1 MLRKDNYIKNFQI
14 TNKYFPILIFWLLA
28 IVSLPF
34 SSCVYFNT
42 FYNARVYYQQ
52 GVKLVKDNP
61 TAAKTSFEKSI
72 AKSAVVVKKH
82 FRSKWAD
89 DALYLVAMSYYYMG
103 EYEKAIKNFEDLM
116 AVFPNSSFQDEANY
130 YRGLAYLDNK
140 DYGPALVIFYDLEEK
155 VPRFASV
162 AAFQIAQSFF
172 RKEEYELAID
182 SLTTFINKFPKAKE
196 RKDAMLILAESYFI
210 LKKWSEAGNCYRVNI
225 QEGVQDPKTKVST
238 DLKLAECLLYE
249 TKYDSA
255 KSLLLQDF
263 SRYPDLVNQANL
275 LLGKLL
281 LAEKK
286 DEAAVQYLSKIRTGD
301 QAAEAYFLLGRK
313 YEEVK
318 ELEKATAYYD
328 TANRFGPNSEFG
340 ISAKKRRSLLKL
352 LNQKTTEIKD
362 QAEAQFM
369 LSEVYGVALNENEA
383 AIREYQKTYDSF
395 PKSPYA
401 PKALFAQAW
410 LIKNRLQR
418 TDYDTIFKTLIN
430 QYPRT
435 LYANAARRE
444 LGLLE
449 IGLLPEDTAS
459 PKLPVESLP
468 SGVEPKPES
477 LAVAKER
484 QSIAAKESLPS
495 SFLPKIESLLKPK
508 QATPVPKESMPE
520 IAVKGQTSE
529 SESIKQSSIPEK
541 RRERRRKAGREKPGI
556 KAVPPENKPETM
568 PLPIESLAQKEVAV
582 KESAKVETETI
593 ISPKPKESSVTFSPI
608 HFDFDRYQ
616 IRIDDTLILKK
627 TTKELES
634 DSTLTILI
642 QGYCDPIGSEPY
654 NYKLGLRR
662 AKSARDYLVRLGIS
676 QKRINTISFGKEKL
690 VTSDSLEY
698 WKNRRCE
705 FLIES
710 EKGEK

>member
-1 MLRKDNYIKNFQI
+1 MY
-14 TNKYFPILIFWLLA
+14 Y
-28 IVSLPF
+28 
-34 SSCVYFNT
+34 NT

-61 TAAKTSFEKSI
+61 AAAKTNFEKTI
-72 AKSAVVVKKH
+72 AKSAVVVRKH

-103 EYEKAIKNFEDLM
+103 EYEKAIKNFEDLR
-116 AVFPNSSFQDEANY
+116 AVFPNSSYQDEANY
-130 YRGLAYLDNK
+130 YRGLAYLNNQ

-155 VPRFASV
+155 APRFESA

-182 SLTTFINKFPKAKE
+182 SLTAFINKFPKAKE
-196 RKDAMLILAESYFI
+196 RKETMLILAESYFI
-210 LKKWSEAGNCYRVNI
+210 LKKWSEAGNCYRANI
-225 QEGVQDPKTKVST
+225 QEGIQDPKTKVST

-255 KSLLLQDF
+255 ENLLLQNF

-286 DEAAVQYLSKIRTGD
+286 DEAAVQHLSKIRTGN

-313 YEEVK
+313 YEEGK
-318 ELEKATAYYD
+318 EFEKAVAYYD

-340 ISAKKRRSLLKL
+340 LNAKKRRSLLNL
-352 LNQKTTEIKD
+352 LNQKTTEVKD

-369 LSEVYGVALNENEA
+369 LGEVYGVALNENEA
-383 AIREYQKTYDSF
+383 AIKEYQKTYDSF

-401 PKALFAQAW
+401 PKALYAEAW
-410 LIKNRLQR
+410 INKNRLQR
-418 TDYDTIFKTLIN
+418 EDYDTLLKILIN

-435 LYANAARRE
+435 IYANAARQT
-444 LGLLE
+444 LGLPE
-449 IGLLPEDTAS
+449 IKLLPEDTAS
-459 PKLPVESLP
+459 PKPPEESLP
-468 SGVEPKPES
+468 SGEKTKSES
-477 LAVAKER
+477 LVVAKEK
-484 QSIAAKESLPS
+484 QLIVPKESLPS
-495 SFLPKIESLLKPK
+495 SLIPKPESLPKPKPEK
-508 QATPVPKESMPE
+508 TPVQKESIPE
-520 IAVKGQTSE
+520 VAMKGQPSKGE
-529 SESIKQSSIPEK
+529 PIKPSSIPEK
-541 RRERRRKAGREKPGI
+541 RRERHRKAEREKPGI
-556 KAVPPENKPETM
+556 KTAPPENKPETM

-582 KESAKVETETI
+582 KESARVETETI
-593 ISPKPKESSVTFSPI
+593 ISPKPKVNSVTFSPI

-616 IRIDDTLILKK
+616 ILSDDALILKK
-627 TTKELES
+627 TAKELES
-634 DSTLTILI
+634 DSTLNILI

-705 FLIES
+705 FLVES
-710 EKGEK
+710 EKK